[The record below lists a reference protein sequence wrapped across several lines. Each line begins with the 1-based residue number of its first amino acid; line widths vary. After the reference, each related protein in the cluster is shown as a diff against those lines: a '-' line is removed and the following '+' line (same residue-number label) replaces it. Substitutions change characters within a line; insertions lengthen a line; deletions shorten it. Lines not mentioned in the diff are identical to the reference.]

1 MNKKQNPKT
10 PTCFLVNDQEHLA
23 ASQALKATRTNLL
36 SILSSYPNQAK
47 SICFTSP
54 EEGSGC
60 TFNCINVAASF
71 ANMGAKVLL
80 IDTDLRNPSANICLD
95 ITESRGLSDVLDGQY
110 DLVKAVYSC
119 PHVGNMF
126 VLPAGTMPHNPTE
139 LLLSEKFNTILKELE
154 AQYDYIFIDT
164 PPVCAFTDA
173 AIISQKT
180 LGTILVCKSGYTKFD
195 IAQKAQHILE
205 QGGGKILGTILNGIS
220 PK

>member
-1 MNKKQNPKT
+1 MNKIT
-10 PTCFLVNDQEHLA
+10 STCFLVSDQEHVA

-36 SILSSYPNQAK
+36 SILSSYPNRSK
-47 SICFTSP
+47 TICFTSP

-60 TFNCINVAASF
+60 TFSCVNIAASF

-95 ITESRGLSDVLDGQY
+95 IIEPRGLSDVLGEQY
-110 DLVKAVYSC
+110 ELEKAVSVC
-119 PHVGNMF
+119 SKVKNLF
-126 VLPAGTMPHNPTE
+126 VLPAGTLPHNPTE

-164 PPVCAFTDA
+164 PPVCSFTDA
-173 AIISQKT
+173 AIISRKT
-180 LGTILVCKSGYTKFD
+180 LGTILVCKSGHTKFD
-195 IAQKAQHILE
+195 VAQKAQHILE

-220 PK
+220 TK